1 MGCICFKGAQEQDL
15 SPSHNNNN
23 NNNNDKDQSN
33 LNDKSSNQLVAPTP
47 CKTEAYHDHDPSN
60 YSSRS
65 ASKRGSRYGSRQSS
79 RVSHYNPNAIGI
91 GKNSNNGS
99 VGDRIFV
106 NENKL
111 VSKSARHHQRGT
123 TMDLS
128 NGSNF
133 FYLPRMSRTFSMP
146 GDGDGEIDPGWPQWL
161 TSVAGDAVRG
171 WLPRQATSF
180 EKLEKIGQ
188 GTYSTVYRARDLQTG
203 KIVAMKKVRFVNM
216 DPESVRFMAREINIL
231 RKLDHPNVMR
241 LECIVTSRMS
251 ESLYLVFEYMEH
263 DLTGLAT
270 RPGVRFTEQQI
281 KCYMQQLLR
290 GLQHCHDCGILHR
303 DIKGSN
309 LLINNNGVL
318 KIGDFGLA
326 NFYRGSQQQG
336 LTSRVVTLWYRAPE
350 LLLGATQYGV
360 GIDLWSAGCILAE
373 LFAGKHI
380 MPGRTEVEQMH
391 KIFKLCGSPSEEYW
405 QKTKFPHATS
415 FKPQQPYKRCVE
427 ETFIKFPP
435 SALALVDQL
444 LSIEPEARGTAA
456 SALESQFF
464 NTEPFPCDPSS
475 LPKYPPSKE
484 LDAKTREEE
493 ARRKMAEAIKMRG
506 PESAKGQRN
515 DRDSL
520 PGKGQ
525 GKATSSNSHN
535 YEDEANGGYRVE
547 PLAAGGGMVMIRPN
561 VGAGGS
567 YTHSSSMIHP
577 SLTNKNDFSTA
588 STVRSRNNSTMSE
601 LRTQQSMASQPTV
614 DMTVT
619 WRKNGNRNGGSS
631 FNIKDSSVVY
641 VPPRKNRIHYSG
653 PLMPAGGNMEE
664 LLKEHERQIQQAVRK
679 ARSKDNLIDEDH
691 NSSYGG

>member
-1 MGCICFKGAQEQDL
+1 
-15 SPSHNNNN
+15 
-23 NNNNDKDQSN
+23 
-33 LNDKSSNQLVAPTP
+33 
-47 CKTEAYHDHDPSN
+47 
-60 YSSRS
+60 
-65 ASKRGSRYGSRQSS
+65 
-79 RVSHYNPNAIGI
+79 
-91 GKNSNNGS
+91 
-99 VGDRIFV
+99 
-106 NENKL
+106 
-111 VSKSARHHQRGT
+111 
-123 TMDLS
+123 
-128 NGSNF
+128 
-133 FYLPRMSRTFSMP
+133 
-146 GDGDGEIDPGWPQWL
+146 
-161 TSVAGDAVRG
+161 
-171 WLPRQATSF
+171 
-180 EKLEKIGQ
+180 
-188 GTYSTVYRARDLQTG
+188 
-203 KIVAMKKVRFVNM
+203 
-216 DPESVRFMAREINIL
+216 
-231 RKLDHPNVMR
+231 
-241 LECIVTSRMS
+241 
-251 ESLYLVFEYMEH
+251 
-263 DLTGLAT
+263 
-270 RPGVRFTEQQI
+270 
-281 KCYMQQLLR
+281 MQQLLR

-318 KIGDFGLA
+318 KLGDFGLA

-380 MPGRTEVEQMH
+380 MPGRTEVM
-391 KIFKLCGSPSEEYW
+391 EEK
-405 QKTKFPHATS
+405 QLDH
-415 FKPQQPYKRCVE
+415 PYKRCVE

-464 NTEPFPCDPSS
+464 NTEPFPCEPSS

-535 YEDEANGGYRVE
+535 YEDAANGGYRVE

-588 STVRSRNNSTMSE
+588 STVRNRNNSTMSE
-601 LRTQQSMASQPTV
+601 LRTQKSMASQQTV

-691 NSSYGG
+691 NSSYGGG

>member
-1 MGCICFKGAQEQDL
+1 MGCICSKGAQEQEDL
-15 SPSHNNNN
+15 SADNNNN
-23 NNNNDKDQSN
+23 KDQTN

-47 CKTEAYHDHDPSN
+47 CKAEEYHDHDPSN
-60 YSSRS
+60 YSSRN
-65 ASKRGSRYGSRQSS
+65 ASKRASRFHSRQSS
-79 RVSHYNPNAIGI
+79 RVSHYNPNANGI
-91 GKNSNNGS
+91 GKNNNNNGS
-99 VGDRIFV
+99 VGDRMFA
-106 NENKL
+106 NEKKL

-128 NGSNF
+128 GGSNF
-133 FYLPRMSRTFSMP
+133 FFLPRMSRTSSMP
-146 GDGDGEIDPGWPQWL
+146 CDGDAEIDPGWPQWL

-171 WLPRQATSF
+171 WLPRQASSF

-251 ESLYLVFEYMEH
+251 ECLYLVFEYMEH
-263 DLTGLAT
+263 DLTGLAM

-281 KCYMQQLLR
+281 KCYIQQLLL
-290 GLQHCHDCGILHR
+290 GLQHCHDRGILHR

-309 LLINNNGVL
+309 LLINNDGVL

-326 NFYRGSQQQG
+326 NFYRGSHQQG

-405 QKTKFPHATS
+405 QKTKFPHATT

-427 ETFIKFPP
+427 ETFMKFPP
-435 SALALVDQL
+435 SALALVDKL

-464 NTEPFPCDPSS
+464 NTEPFPCAPSS

-493 ARRKMAEAIKMRG
+493 ARRQRAEAIKMRG
-506 PESAKGQRN
+506 PESGKGQRN
-515 DRDSL
+515 GRGSL
-520 PGKGQ
+520 PGEGQ
-525 GKATSSNSHN
+525 GKATNSNSHN

-561 VGAGGS
+561 VGAGGG

-577 SLTNKNDFSTA
+577 SFANKNDFSTA
-588 STVRSRNNSTMSE
+588 STVRNRNNSIMTE
-601 LRTQQSMASQPTV
+601 LRTQKSLAPQQTV
-614 DMTVT
+614 DMTVA
-619 WRKNGNRNGGSS
+619 WRKNGNSSGGSS
-631 FNIKDSSVVY
+631 FKIKDSSVVY
-641 VPPRKNRIHYSG
+641 VPPRKNRLHYSG
-653 PLMPAGGNMEE
+653 PLMPPGGNMEE
-664 LLKEHERQIQQAVRK
+664 LLKEHERQIQQAIRK

-691 NSSYGG
+691 NSSCGG